1 MTKSQVT
8 CWVVSDGKIGMEVQA
23 LGLAE
28 ALGLTPEVKRIAV
41 KAPWR
46 WLPPSLW
53 RDPLRALKAS
63 GDSLSPPWPDLVI
76 ASGRQ
81 SVGPALAIRRAS
93 RRLQPERPTHAI
105 YIQDPKVP
113 FDRFDLVISPQH
125 DGLTGENVIQ
135 SLGSIHRVTK
145 ERLGKAAKGF
155 EASIAALPQR
165 RLAVLLGGANK
176 AYRFDLAQAQELGRQ
191 LAAIADQGVG
201 ILVTPSR
208 RTGEAQIA
216 AIAEALQ
223 GKSAIVWDGRGEN
236 PYYGYLA
243 LADQILVTC
252 DSVNMTCEAAAA
264 GKPVQVLMLKGG
276 SAKFESF
283 HKSLRQAGLTR
294 VFAGQLESWQPPA
307 FDEPQRIAQ
316 EVKKRLP
323 RLFGAA

>member
-1 MTKSQVT
+1 MTKTQVT

-28 ALGLTPEVKRIAV
+28 ALGLSAEVKRIAV

-46 WLPPSLW
+46 WLPPLLW
-53 RDPLRALKAS
+53 RDPLRALKKS
-63 GDSLSPPWPDLVI
+63 GDSLAPPWPDLVI

-93 RRLQPERPTHAI
+93 RRRQPERPTHAI
-105 YIQDPKVP
+105 YVQDPKVP
-113 FDRFDLVISPQH
+113 LDRFDLVISPQH
-125 DGLTGENVIQ
+125 DGLRGENVIQ

-145 ERLGKAAKGF
+145 ARLGEAAKGF
-155 EASIAALPQR
+155 AASVASLPQR
-165 RLAVLLGGANK
+165 RLAVLLGGDNK
-176 AYRFDLAQAQELGRQ
+176 VYRFDLAQAQKLGQ
-191 LAAIADQGVG
+191 ELAAIADQGVG

-216 AIAEALQ
+216 AIAKALTR
-223 GKSAIVWDGRGEN
+223 KNAIVWDGRSEN
-236 PYYGYLA
+236 PYYAYLA

-252 DSVNMTCEAAAA
+252 DSVNMTCEAAAT
-264 GKPVQVLMLKGG
+264 GKPVQVLMLEGG

-283 HKSLRQAGLTR
+283 HQSLRQAGLTR
-294 VFAGQLESWQPPA
+294 VFTGQLESWQPPA
-307 FDEPQRIAQ
+307 FDEPQRIAG